1 MWEQGPCIEIPAPL
15 VSFRL
20 PSPEFLRKKREN
32 VSNWIQAAR
41 NLNLFFSILAQKY
54 YIPHSR
60 ESNLRFRKI
69 RSRWL
74 RELSQDVLRI
84 SDGQEAAR
92 DLLKRAL
99 LDQPFELKNWKWLSR
114 SFLPPNQR
122 MKTLKIA
129 TSPTKKQEEL
139 IHLEDL
145 TKFFRL
151 PDE

>member
-1 MWEQGPCIEIPAPL
+1 M
-15 VSFRL
+15 
-20 PSPEFLRKKREN
+20 
-32 VSNWIQAAR
+32 
-41 NLNLFFSILAQKY
+41 
-54 YIPHSR
+54 
-60 ESNLRFRKI
+60 RFRKI

-114 SFLPPNQR
+114 SFLPRNQR
-122 MKTLKIA
+122 MKSLKIA
-129 TSPTKKQEEL
+129 TYPQKKLEEFIL
-139 IHLEDL
+139 PEDL
-145 TKFFRL
+145 SKFFQL